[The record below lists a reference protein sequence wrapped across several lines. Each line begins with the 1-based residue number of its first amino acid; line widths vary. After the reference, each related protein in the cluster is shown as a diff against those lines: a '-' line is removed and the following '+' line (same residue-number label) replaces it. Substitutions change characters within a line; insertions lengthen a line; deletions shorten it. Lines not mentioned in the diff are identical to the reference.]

1 MNLFQAVNDAM
12 SIALAT
18 DDNAGKHLLFQY
30 TPISKHEIILMLFLV
45 FSGLW

>member
-18 DDNAGKHLLFQY
+18 DDNAGKHP
-30 TPISKHEIILMLFLV
+30 PISKHETMLMLLFYLS
-45 FSGLW
+45 SGLW